1 MLLCGYN
8 SIQLKK
14 PIRHEKRCYVLNAD
28 SGRYADALMSE
39 SATDAQTASIP
50 SRPGGAG
57 ASPVV
62 RAGAS
67 PVVRRRRRSWCARSS
82 RGLVRYGRNCS
93 VRIFSGF
100 LVSVASRGGRAGT
113 AGAAGPRRD
122 GADGDRRCRWLA
134 HERYSAAV

>member
-1 MLLCGYN
+1 
-8 SIQLKK
+8 
-14 PIRHEKRCYVLNAD
+14 LNAD

-50 SRPGGAG
+50 SRPG
-57 ASPVV
+57 V
-62 RAGAS
+62 AGAS